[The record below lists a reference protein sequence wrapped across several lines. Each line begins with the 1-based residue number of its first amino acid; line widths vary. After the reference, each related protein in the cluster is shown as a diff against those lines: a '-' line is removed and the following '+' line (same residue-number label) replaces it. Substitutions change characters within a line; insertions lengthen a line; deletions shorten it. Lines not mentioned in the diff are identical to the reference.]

1 MEYISK
7 SLEDTEKIA
16 SEFVKILKNN
26 DIVCFFGEM
35 GAGKTAF
42 TRAAA
47 KELGIKDRVTSPT
60 FAIVNEYQGEKH
72 NMFHFDMYRVEDEDS
87 LYSTG
92 FYDYMDRDGVFFIEW
107 SENILPYLPK
117 NYYKITITKIS
128 ENERKIIIEKA
139 DE

>member
-7 SLEDTEKIA
+7 SLEETEKIA
-16 SEFVKILKNN
+16 SDFSKNLKNN
-26 DIVCFFGEM
+26 DIVCFFGGM

-42 TRAAA
+42 TRGAVKA
-47 KELGIKDRVTSPT
+47 LGISERVTSPT
-60 FAIVNEYQGEKH
+60 FSIVNEYNGD
-72 NMFHFDMYRVEDEDS
+72 NTVFHFDMYRVEDEDS

-92 FYDYMDRDGVFFIEW
+92 FYDYMDRDGILFIEW

-117 NYYKITITKIS
+117 EYYEVTIDKIS
-128 ENERKIIIEKA
+128 ENERKIIIKKA

>member
-7 SLEDTEKIA
+7 SPEETEKIA
-16 SEFVKILKNN
+16 FDFSKNLKNN
-26 DIVCFFGEM
+26 DIVCFFGGM

-42 TRAAA
+42 TRGAVKA
-47 KELGIKDRVTSPT
+47 LGISDRVTSPT
-60 FAIVNEYQGEKH
+60 FSIVNEYNGE
-72 NMFHFDMYRVEDEDS
+72 NTVFHFDMYRVEDEDS

-92 FYDYMDRDGVFFIEW
+92 FYDYMDRDGILFIEW

-117 NYYKITITKIS
+117 DYYKVTIDKIS
-128 ENERKIIIEKA
+128 ENERKIIIKKA